1 MKANRRS
8 IESVSSSVKTR
19 PERGAQA
26 PAAGDRVTALDWK
39 QIERELDERGYA
51 LTDRLLT
58 ADECADLI
66 ALYENRE
73 RFRSRVDMARF
84 RYGEGEYKYFSYPLP
99 TIVAELRTALYRGLA
114 PIANR
119 WSKALSER
127 EQYPRSLT
135 EYLKDCHCAGQ
146 NRPTPLLLRYQ
157 AGGYN
162 CLHQD
167 LYGEMAFPLQF
178 TCLLSRKGH
187 DYEGGESLL
196 VEQRPRA
203 QSRGEAIAIEQGCA
217 LIFPNRY
224 RPVAGSR
231 GHYRAAVRH
240 GVSTVRS
247 GTRHALGIIFHDAK

>member
-1 MKANRRS
+1 MA
-8 IESVSSSVKTR
+8 
-19 PERGAQA
+19 
-26 PAAGDRVTALDWK
+26 AAGDRVTALDWK

-58 ADECADLI
+58 TDECASLVAGYD
-66 ALYENRE
+66 NRE
-73 RFRSRVDMARF
+73 CFRNRVDMARF
-84 RYGEGEYKYFSYPLP
+84 RYGEGEYKYFAYPLP
-99 TIVAELRTALYRGLA
+99 PIVAEMRTALYRGLA

-119 WSKALSER
+119 WSKAVRDRAEF
-127 EQYPRSLT
+127 PRSLA
-135 EYLKDCHCAGQ
+135 EYLKTCHRAGQ

-162 CLHQD
+162 CMHQD
-167 LYGEMAFPLQF
+167 LYGELAFPLQF
-178 TCLLSRKGH
+178 TCLLSRRGD

-203 QSRGEAIAIEQGCA
+203 QSRGEAIIIEQGCA

-231 GHYRAAVRH
+231 GHYRVAVRH
-240 GVSTVRS
+240 GVSTVRR
-247 GTRHALGIIFHDAK
+247 GIRYALGIIFHDAK

>member
-1 MKANRRS
+1 VA
-8 IESVSSSVKTR
+8 
-19 PERGAQA
+19 
-26 PAAGDRVTALDWK
+26 AAGDRVNALDWK

-58 ADECADLI
+58 AGECASI
-66 ALYENRE
+66 AALYDNRE
-73 RFRSRVDMARF
+73 RFRNRVDMARF
-84 RYGEGEYKYFSYPLP
+84 RYGEGEYKYFAYPLP
-99 TIVAELRTALYRGLA
+99 PIVAEMRTALYRGLA

-119 WSKALSER
+119 WAKVLAER
-127 EQYPRSLT
+127 TEYPRSLA
-135 EYLKDCHCAGQ
+135 EYVKICHRAGQ

-162 CLHQD
+162 CMHQD
-167 LYGEMAFPLQF
+167 LYGELAFPLQF
-178 TCLLSRKGH
+178 TCLLSRRGS

-203 QSRGEAIAIEQGCA
+203 QSRGEAITIEQGCA

-224 RPVAGSR
+224 RPVAGAR
-231 GHYRAAVRH
+231 GHYRVAVRH

-247 GTRHALGIIFHDAK
+247 GMRYALGIIFHDAK